1 MKIRFAALLPLVF
14 AVACS
19 NDQPAENSTDTLN
32 KDTVNTA
39 SQEPVETSSQ
49 LPSPLRVAS
58 MFKRSGLKYLPGL
71 TNDVKNTS
79 KYTTT
84 FVRAENMGVYSA
96 DMAYSVLN
104 KHSNEGQ
111 QLLKTIRDIGTQ
123 INLGKVFEETSLYDR
138 FNKNIDNEDSLG
150 SIIADIQYKTDEQ
163 LEQNQQNE
171 LYGVIFAGAWVE
183 SMYIGAQV
191 YRKDGNE
198 NIVPALLE
206 QMLVCKNII
215 GELKANESKDPG
227 ITPLIADLKSVQD
240 AIDAMPSMK
249 KLDENP
255 DLEFSEVHPTKEEL
269 EPVIKLIE
277 TLRAKMV
284 NG

>member
-1 MKIRFAALLPLVF
+1 M
-14 AVACS
+14 
-19 NDQPAENSTDTLN
+19 
-32 KDTVNTA
+32 
-39 SQEPVETSSQ
+39 
-49 LPSPLRVAS
+49 
-58 MFKRSGLKYLPGL
+58 
-71 TNDVKNTS
+71 
-79 KYTTT
+79 
-84 FVRAENMGVYSA
+84 
-96 DMAYSVLN
+96 
-104 KHSNEGQ
+104 
-111 QLLKTIRDIGTQ
+111 
-123 INLGKVFEETSLYDR
+123 FEETNLFDR

-150 SIIADIQYKTDEQ
+150 AVIADIQDKTDRQ

-183 SMYIGAQV
+183 STYIVAQV
-191 YRKDGNE
+191 YRKDGND
-198 NIVPALLE
+198 NLIPALLE

-249 KLDENP
+249 KLNENP
-255 DLEFSEVHPTKEEL
+255 DLEFSEIHPAKEEL

-277 TLRAKMV
+277 TLRAKIV